1 MKGEI
6 LVVEDEETQANIIKS
21 ILEDEGY
28 SVDVVFS
35 GEEAL
40 KKLRKKNY
48 GVLLVDLKMP
58 GMGGMGLLK
67 KAKEIGIGSNIII
80 MTAYGT
86 IETAVEAMKNGAF
99 DYITKPFGRDEL
111 LVNVEK
117 ALKSYNLYFQNIKLR
132 EELETISKERKL
144 VGKSKAIQEIHQLI
158 DRVAMNDSANVLIT
172 GESGTG
178 KELVA
183 REIHEKSPRA
193 NMPFIAINCSAVP
206 ETLLESELFGYVRG
220 AFTGA
225 VTTREGKFKK
235 ANGGTV
241 FLDEIADMPMN
252 MQVKLLR
259 VIQDK
264 EVTPIGGDE
273 PVSVNIRFISAT
285 NRNIQKMVQE
295 GRFRDDLY
303 YRLHVVPIHI
313 PPLRDRKE
321 DIPLLVEFIISKLN
335 NRLNKNIEGID
346 AEVIDR
352 MMNYDFPGNVREL
365 ENMIERAFIVCDE
378 NILKVKH
385 FPIFQSD
392 ANRQFS
398 LVVGEG
404 GLKEAVRSAMKDIE
418 RNIIEKTLIQTKWN
432 RVKAAKILK
441 IDYKTLR
448 QKIKE
453 LNLMPVFDKSG
464 RKGDDSNG

>member
-158 DRVAMNDSANVLIT
+158 DRVAINDSANVLIT

-378 NILKVKH
+378 NILKLKH

-404 GLKEAVRSAMKDIE
+404 GLKEAVKSAMKDIE

>member
-158 DRVAMNDSANVLIT
+158 DRVAINDSANVLIT

>member
-385 FPIFQSD
+385 FPIFQS
-392 ANRQFS
+392 
-398 LVVGEG
+398 
-404 GLKEAVRSAMKDIE
+404 
-418 RNIIEKTLIQTKWN
+418 
-432 RVKAAKILK
+432 
-441 IDYKTLR
+441 
-448 QKIKE
+448 
-453 LNLMPVFDKSG
+453 
-464 RKGDDSNG
+464 